1 MENMKKL
8 VLASVALF
16 AFAAAQ
22 AQDLPDGKGKD
33 TFVKVCGACHDA
45 GVVVTMHN
53 SKADWQTT
61 VDDMKGRGADASD
74 DDFKTIVEYLT
85 KYQGPEVNMNKASA
99 QDLQTN
105 LDLTAAEAAA
115 IVKYRTDNGDFK
127 SYADVQKV
135 SGVDMKKLDPLKG
148 RLTFN

>member
-1 MENMKKL
+1 L
-8 VLASVALF
+8 ALF

-22 AQDLPDGKGKD
+22 AQDLPEGKGKD

-74 DDFKTIVEYLT
+74 GDFKTIVDYLA
-85 KYQGPEVNMNKASA
+85 KYQGPEVNVNKASA

-127 SYADVQKV
+127 TFADVQKV
-135 SGVDMKKLDPLKG
+135 SGVDAKKLEPLKG

>member
-16 AFAAAQ
+16 AFGAAQ

-53 SKADWQTT
+53 GKADWQTT

-74 DDFKTIVEYLT
+74 DDFKTIVDYLA

-99 QDLQTN
+99 DDLKTQ
-105 LDLTAAEAAA
+105 LDLSAAEAAA
-115 IVKYRTDNGDFK
+115 IVKYRTDNGAFK

-135 SGVDMKKLDPLKG
+135 PGVDAKKLDPLKG

>member
-8 VLASVALF
+8 VLVSVALF
-16 AFAAAQ
+16 AFTAAQ
-22 AQDLPDGKGKD
+22 AQDLPEGKGKD
-33 TFVKVCGACHDA
+33 TFMKVCGACHDA

-74 DDFKTIVEYLT
+74 DDFKTIVDYLA

-99 QDLQTN
+99 DDLKTQ
-105 LDLTAAEAAA
+105 LDLSASEAAA